1 MTEENVT
8 SDVNE
13 SLPPEAELGD
23 QQIPPDMVDEAKSKE
38 KPWFQKV
45 IDRQT
50 REKWEA
56 RRETEQ
62 VKARAQALEAEI
74 AAIKAGKP
82 VTGTREPTIQE
93 IDSRASAILA
103 QREFDKAC
111 NDAFDKGNETYDDF
125 KQALEE
131 TFRVMPIP
139 EDALE
144 FITKDLKNP
153 HEVLYNLA
161 KNPEKLEKILS
172 LPPQKRAVE
181 LDRLDNVPA
190 KASPVSKVAAPIKTV
205 DARRGS
211 GGVDIYDPSTST
223 EDWMKMRREQKS
235 KRKA

>member
-1 MTEENVT
+1 MTEDNVT

-23 QQIPPDMVDEAKSKE
+23 QQTPPERDDAAKLRE

-62 VKARAQALEAEI
+62 VKAQALAIQTELE
-74 AAIKAGKP
+74 AIKAGKP

-93 IDSRASAILA
+93 IDTRASAILA
-103 QREFDKAC
+103 QKEFDKAC
-111 NDAFDKGNETYDDF
+111 NDAYDKGTEVFEDF
-125 KQALEE
+125 KDILEE
-131 TFRVMPIP
+131 TFRAMPLP
-139 EDALE
+139 VDALQV
-144 FITKDLKNP
+144 ITNLKNP
-153 HEVLYNLA
+153 HEILYELA

-172 LPPQKRAVE
+172 LPPEKRAVE
-181 LDRLDNVPA
+181 LTRLEIA
-190 KASPVSKVAAPIKTV
+190 KVNKVAVSKVAPPIKTV